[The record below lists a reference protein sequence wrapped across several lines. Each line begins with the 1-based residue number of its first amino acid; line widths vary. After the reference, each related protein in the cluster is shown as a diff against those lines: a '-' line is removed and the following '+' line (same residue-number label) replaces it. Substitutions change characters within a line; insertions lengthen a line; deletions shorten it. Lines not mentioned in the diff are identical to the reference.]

1 MVSKDESPAPV
12 DIGSIP
18 QESTTFWSEDGASG
32 ESSAAASLD
41 HETSTTSS
49 SELEAAVLQYKAM
62 VAHVPGNA
70 GLVLLGLL
78 LLIGGPVLAV
88 MSAWDALFNSGS
100 GDDAAI
106 AFTCFGGIGLGG
118 LLIAVGTTGGK
129 SHEKATNEAFQ
140 RMVSLSTTV
149 KQEEP
154 APTKN
159 RWLAS
164 VVGLVFLAVFFA
176 MLDMVLMLV
185 WVVPLVFAEYSY
197 HSDKQKK
204 RTEAEQAETLV
215 AIEQELNRQ

>member
-1 MVSKDESPAPV
+1 
-12 DIGSIP
+12 
-18 QESTTFWSEDGASG
+18 
-32 ESSAAASLD
+32 
-41 HETSTTSS
+41 
-49 SELEAAVLQYKAM
+49 
-62 VAHVPGNA
+62 
-70 GLVLLGLL
+70 VLLGLL

-88 MSAWDALFNSGS
+88 LSVYDAFMNSGS

-106 AFTCFGGIGLGG
+106 AFTCFGGIGFGF
-118 LLIAVGTTGGK
+118 LLIIAGTAGGK
-129 SHEKATNEAFQ
+129 SHEKATSEAFQ

-164 VVGLVFLAVFFA
+164 VVGLVFLVVFFA

-185 WVVPLVFAEYSY
+185 WVVPLVFVAYSH

-204 RTEAEQAETLV
+204 AHCSEAG
-215 AIEQELNRQ
+215 